1 VEYRKIWR
9 GVPTPVRKLIV
20 MVIGFTLIAIGGV
33 LIILPGPFTLP
44 FVIGGLFILAI
55 EFTWARSLLTRA
67 QESAKKVD
75 PRKLS
80 KLKKRK
86 PEGDQ

>member
-55 EFTWARSLLTRA
+55 EFTWARSLLTKA

-86 PEGDQ
+86 PEGD

>member
-1 VEYRKIWR
+1 MEYRKIWR

-33 LIILPGPFTLP
+33 
-44 FVIGGLFILAI
+44 FILAI
-55 EFTWARSLLTRA
+55 EFTWARLLLTKA
-67 QESAKKVD
+67 QESAKKID
-75 PRKLS
+75 PR

-86 PEGDQ
+86 PKGDQ

>member
-1 VEYRKIWR
+1 MEYRKIWR

-20 MVIGFTLIAIGGV
+20 IVIGFTLIAIGGV
-33 LIILPGPFTLP
+33 LVILPGPFTLP
-44 FVIGGLFILAI
+44 FVIGGLFVLAI
-55 EFTWARSLLTRA
+55 EFTWARSLLNKA

-80 KLKKRK
+80 RLRKRK
-86 PEGDQ
+86 PKEN

>member
-1 VEYRKIWR
+1 MEYKKLWR

-20 MVIGFTLIAIGGV
+20 IVIGFTLIAIGGV

-55 EFTWARSLLTRA
+55 EFTWARSLLNKA

-80 KLKKRK
+80 KFKKRK
-86 PEGDQ
+86 PKDL

>member
-1 VEYRKIWR
+1 MEYRKIWR

-55 EFTWARSLLTRA
+55 EFTWARSLLNKA

-86 PEGDQ
+86 PEGDK

>member
-20 MVIGFTLIAIGGV
+20 IVIGFTLIAIGGV

-44 FVIGGLFILAI
+44 FVIGGLFVLAA
-55 EFTWARSLLTRA
+55 EFTWARSLLNKA

-80 KLKKRK
+80 RLRKRNPK
-86 PEGDQ
+86 EN

>member
-55 EFTWARSLLTRA
+55 EFTWARSLLTKA

-80 KLKKRK
+80 KFKKRR
-86 PEGDQ
+86 PEGNQ

>member
-55 EFTWARSLLTRA
+55 EFTWARSLLTKA
-67 QESAKKVD
+67 QESAKRVD
-75 PRKLS
+75 PRKLR
-80 KLKKRK
+80 KRK
-86 PEGDQ
+86 PE

>member
-20 MVIGFTLIAIGGV
+20 MVIGFTLIAIGGI

-44 FVIGGLFILAI
+44 PVIAGLFILAL
-55 EFTWARSLLTRA
+55 EFTWARSLLNKA
-67 QESAKKVD
+67 QESVKKVD
-75 PRKLS
+75 PRKL
-80 KLKKRK
+80 KKRK
-86 PEGDQ
+86 TKDL

>member
-55 EFTWARSLLTRA
+55 EFTWARTLLTKA

-86 PEGDQ
+86 PEGDK